1 MTSKEVP
8 DSTWSEAARPGPGA
22 RVRRLRVV
30 VPLAAVLAAL
40 VAGLV
45 WWQWPS
51 DPGSGPAP
59 VAGTVQATVLSSK
72 EVSAA
77 VGETLSSETRASR
90 PAGPLQADPPGC
102 SVAVGPATTAVYEGG
117 WTAFLTVVH
126 QDSAAAPEYTATQT
140 VGRYATADQARS
152 AFENLSE
159 GIGACKSAV
168 RAAPAGGT
176 ASKWTYQVE
185 GSTAETLLWTAAQD
199 QAGRWSCYREARL
212 KSSTLL
218 QVAVCEAGDGRTA
231 AHSIAERVAG
241 RVQ

>member
-1 MTSKEVP
+1 M
-8 DSTWSEAARPGPGA
+8 
-22 RVRRLRVV
+22 V

-51 DPGSGPAP
+51 DADGGLAP
-59 VAGTVQATVLSSK
+59 VAGTVQAAVLSSK
-72 EVSAA
+72 EVSVA
-77 VGETLSSETRASR
+77 VGDTLNSETRASR

-102 SVAVGPATTAVYEGG
+102 SVAVGPATMVVYEGG

-126 QDSAAAPEYTATQT
+126 QDSVAAPERTATQT

-159 GIGACKSAV
+159 GIGACKNAV
-168 RAAPAGGT
+168 RTAPHGGT

-185 GSTAETLLWTAAQD
+185 GSTSGTLQWTAAQD
-199 QAGRWSCYREARL
+199 QAGGWSCYREARL

-218 QVAVCEAGDGRTA
+218 QVSVCGAGDGRTA
-231 AHSIAERVAG
+231 AHSIANQIAG